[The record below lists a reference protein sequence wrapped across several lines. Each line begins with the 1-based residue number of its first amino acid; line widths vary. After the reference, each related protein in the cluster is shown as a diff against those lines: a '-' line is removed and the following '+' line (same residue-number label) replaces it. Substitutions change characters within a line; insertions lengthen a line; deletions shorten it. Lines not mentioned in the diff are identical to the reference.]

1 MKTISRFTITVL
13 AFVALSCTVLAQD
26 PIRKLQMATY
36 AITNMYVD
44 SVDENKMVET
54 AIKAML
60 KELDPHS
67 DYLSPKEVKKF
78 NESMS
83 GNFNGIGIQFNM
95 TNDTLFVIQTI
106 TDAPAEKAGIMA
118 GDKIISVNDTII
130 AGKNMST
137 DIIMTK
143 IKGKKGTKVNVGVV
157 RRGVDGVMQFSM
169 KRDKIPVNS
178 INAYFMLDK
187 KTGYI
192 RIEQFGATTYDEFMK
207 AMKELKAKGMEDLVL
222 DLQGN
227 GGGYLMAAAKI
238 INEFLNN
245 DDMIVYTEGLNV
257 KRQELKAQGN
267 GKYRKERLV
276 VLTDDYSASASEILS
291 GAIQD
296 HDRGV
301 IVGRRTFGKGLVQQ
315 ILDLPDGSMIKLTTS
330 RYYIPS
336 GRLIQK
342 PYGDGKDY
350 EKDLINRY
358 NHGEMSNA
366 DSIHFPD
373 SLKYKT
379 LRLGRT
385 VYGGGGIMPDY
396 FVPLDTTKFTKLHKE
411 LAFKG
416 VLNSAVTQYIDLNRE
431 KLQKKYKDFEAYE
444 RKFKV
449 GDEIMDIIKKEADK
463 NKIEYNDSTLNES
476 LPQIS
481 LQIKALVARD
491 LWSLNEYLK
500 IMNNSDEVVKTA
512 LRILNDGT
520 YEAILTKK
528 EN

>member
-1 MKTISRFTITVL
+1 MKQLKTIIIFLFCLT
-13 AFVALSCTVLAQD
+13 LSLQVGAQEQM
-26 PIRKLQMATY
+26 RKLQMATY

-44 SVDENKMVET
+44 SVDDKKLVET

-67 DYLSPKEVKKF
+67 DYLSPDEVKKF

-83 GNFNGIGIQFNM
+83 GNFNGIGIQFNV

-106 TDAPAEKAGIMA
+106 TDGPAEKAGIMA
-118 GDKIISVNDTII
+118 GDKIITVNDTTI
-130 AGKNMST
+130 AGVKMST
-137 DIIMTK
+137 DMIMTK
-143 IKGKKGTKVNVGVV
+143 IKGKKGSYVNIGLV
-157 RRGVDGVMQFSM
+157 RRGVDGVMTFRI

-178 INAYFMLDK
+178 INAWFMLDRE
-187 KTGYI
+187 TGYI
-192 RIEQFGATTYDEFMK
+192 RIEQFGATTYEEFMK
-207 AMKELKAKGMEDLVL
+207 AMKQLKSKGMKDLVL

-227 GGGYLMAAAKI
+227 GGGYLVSAARI

-245 DDMIVYTEGLNV
+245 GDMIVYTEGLNV
-257 KRQELKAQGN
+257 RRNELKAQGN
-267 GKYRKERLV
+267 GRYRQERIV

-315 ILDLPDGSMIKLTTS
+315 IMDLPDGSMIKLTTS

-342 PYGDGKDY
+342 PYNDNKEY
-350 EKDLINRY
+350 EMDLINRY
-358 NHGEMSNA
+358 NRGEMTTA

-373 SLKYKT
+373 SLKYRT

-396 FVPLDTTKFTKLHKE
+396 FVPLDTTRYSKLHRE

-416 VLNSAVTQYIDLNRE
+416 ILNSVATQYVDVNRE
-431 KLQKKYKDFEAYE
+431 TLRKKYSNFEVFE
-444 RKFKV
+444 RKFNPEK
-449 GDEIMDIIKKEADK
+449 EISDLIMKDAEK
-463 NKIEYNDSTLNES
+463 NKIEVADSALTES
-476 LPQIS
+476 MPAIT
-481 LQIKALVARD
+481 LQIKALIARD

-500 IMNNSDEVVKTA
+500 IMNKSDEVLNTA
-512 LRILNDGT
+512 LRILKDGT
-520 YEAILTKK
+520 YEAILQRKD
-528 EN
+528 N